1 MSHAAPIPPLLHWV
15 APRTAHKGLIANN
28 PWLPAAC
35 ARAAALFADKALHG
49 PATVLAAAHE
59 AAIDYLTQAPV
70 LVVAVAAKSDLALRE
85 HRERAA
91 AHFNVVCGVR
101 PRLRDVMRHYGLAPQ
116 LRALSGQALRPDH
129 HRLLKALS
137 EVPPSRLA
145 QAIPDTPAE
154 QAAWLDAAGEW
165 RTAALRLTPD
175 TDWIVAW
182 AAGNS
187 CHRHDDN
194 FYAKGDLIDFAYR
207 NREVFDTSWSID
219 EAGHASARWHEAI
232 ARQIY
237 EVGCTDEQLTAVA
250 DYGPLPDEAIMEGH
264 TFVALRTRPRIY
276 EEGRAMHHCVAT
288 YAEQVFAG
296 RCWIYSVARGDE
308 RIATLELRPAANGYA
323 LAQIRAHCNRPP
335 PAETTVAAVRFLAW
349 INEALAPPP
358 ETLLRA
364 APEAEL
370 AARLAARRRQGRAK

>member
-1 MSHAAPIPPLLHWV
+1 MSHAAPTPPLLHWV

-85 HRERAA
+85 HRERTA
-91 AHFNVVCGVR
+91 AHFKVVCSVR

-116 LRALSGQALRPDH
+116 LRALSGQALRLDH

-145 QAIPDTPAE
+145 QTIPDTPAE
-154 QAAWLDAAGEW
+154 QTEWLAAAEDW
-165 RTAALRLTPD
+165 RRVALRITPD

-182 AAGNS
+182 AAGTS
-187 CHRHDDN
+187 CHHRTENSYD
-194 FYAKGDLIDFAYR
+194 KGLLIDFACH
-207 NREVFDTSWSID
+207 NRDAFDTSWSID
-219 EAGHASARWHEAI
+219 EAGLASARWHEAI

-237 EVGCTDEQLTAVA
+237 EAGCTDEQLAAVA
-250 DYGPLPDEAIMEGH
+250 NYGLLPDQVILDGH
-264 TFVALRTRPRIY
+264 TFMALRTRPLIY
-276 EEGRAMHHCVAT
+276 QEGRAMHHCVAT
-288 YAEQVFAG
+288 YAEAVFAG
-296 RCWIYSVARGDE
+296 RCWIYSVKRGDD

-335 PAETTVAAVRFLAW
+335 PAETTVAAVRFVAGV
-349 INEALAPPP
+349 NEAVA
-358 ETLLRA
+358 A
-364 APEAEL
+364 APESE
-370 AARLAARRRQGRAK
+370 RPRQPEPRRRQRWPT